1 LTSNTNQPGGNLD
14 EIYKLAKNNLISP
27 SIVEH
32 LYNTISDLD
41 KLKEIIESITVPPS
55 YYYLRANLNK
65 ISILKLIDE
74 FRLQFPGIKVS
85 SGPLKNTIKIS
96 ITRNEGIPLL
106 PKQIYT
112 DKFAAESIMMGADLF
127 IPGFRG
133 MSNKFNKGENVSIV
147 LKSPINSDLTK
158 KSEKDNRLYERF
170 HVANGE
176 TMISSKNLPR
186 FKNGILVK
194 TTHPRFSIP
203 KYHSSE
209 IYEKGLISEQTL
221 PATIACS
228 IFVDEIIKNSPIK
241 NPLIFDTC
249 SAPGHKTTAI
259 AEMGHRLFS
268 QQSQHEQKNWLK
280 IISIDRSTN
289 RLEHLR
295 NDMKRLDLMNIDVIP
310 IKLEKIPKKM
320 PELIDKA
327 DFLLFDPP
335 CSALGTRPKLFLD
348 KSKENLLDYPKNQ
361 RRLLKAVDLL
371 VKSGGILMYNTCTIP
386 KEENEGIVAYAV
398 QNLGYKTL
406 PIAQKYLKFG
416 KPGLYHEGL
425 NNNDLKNILRFY
437 PTIDEGSGY
446 FIALL
451 RKNK

>member
-1 LTSNTNQPGGNLD
+1 MTSNTNQPGGNLD

-74 FRLQFPGIKVS
+74 FRLQFPEIKVS
-85 SGPLKNTIKIS
+85 SGPLKNTIKIP

-106 PKQIYT
+106 PKPIYT

-133 MSNKFNKGENVSIV
+133 MSNKFNKGEKVSIV

-203 KYHSSE
+203 DCCA
-209 IYEKGLISEQTL
+209 GL
-221 PATIACS
+221 
-228 IFVDEIIKNSPIK
+228 
-241 NPLIFDTC
+241 PL
-249 SAPGHKTTAI
+249 
-259 AEMGHRLFS
+259 
-268 QQSQHEQKNWLK
+268 
-280 IISIDRSTN
+280 
-289 RLEHLR
+289 
-295 NDMKRLDLMNIDVIP
+295 V
-310 IKLEKIPKKM
+310 
-320 PELIDKA
+320 
-327 DFLLFDPP
+327 
-335 CSALGTRPKLFLD
+335 
-348 KSKENLLDYPKNQ
+348 
-361 RRLLKAVDLL
+361 
-371 VKSGGILMYNTCTIP
+371 SG
-386 KEENEGIVAYAV
+386 V
-398 QNLGYKTL
+398 
-406 PIAQKYLKFG
+406 F
-416 KPGLYHEGL
+416 
-425 NNNDLKNILRFY
+425 
-437 PTIDEGSGY
+437 
-446 FIALL
+446 
-451 RKNK
+451 